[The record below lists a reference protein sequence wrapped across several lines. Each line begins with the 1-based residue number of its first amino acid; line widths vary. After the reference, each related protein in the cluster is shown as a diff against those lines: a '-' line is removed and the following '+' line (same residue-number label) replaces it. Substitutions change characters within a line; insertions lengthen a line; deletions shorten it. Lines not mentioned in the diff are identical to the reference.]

1 MNLTSYA
8 ELFAHHDLD
17 SLHYVARITPEQIRQ
32 LYDEHEE
39 AFPMRGDKG
48 VLGGLVELQAAI
60 DHLNQ
65 PRPKRWCGFYGGD
78 RDPRTLPMS
87 QRLDLYEDCSSA
99 GLSVFLASN
108 SVEVFFSVPL
118 YRGLLWIFASSALV
132 LYFRNIVWLDGSVR
146 DFVEVPLRARK
157 FAEAHSNSAI
167 PKRPN
172 ARIPSA

>member
-8 ELFAHHDLD
+8 DLFAHHDLD
-17 SLHYVARITPEQIRQ
+17 SLQYVARITPEQIRQ

-48 VLGGLVELQAAI
+48 VLGGLVELQGAI
-60 DHLNQ
+60 DHLNK

-87 QRLDLYEDCSSA
+87 QRLGLYEERSSV

-108 SVEVFFSVPL
+108 SVELFFSVPF
-118 YRGLLWIFASSALV
+118 YREVLWIFSSCCV
-132 LYFRNIVWLDGSVR
+132 LLYLRNIVWIDGSLR
-146 DFVEVPLRARK
+146 NFVEVPLRASK